1 MPFSKG
7 TAHADW
13 QSSASM
19 RICGDCANSSN
30 LLYPVRSPGPPDY
43 GVYNFSVCTMK
54 EALWI
59 QIATKNL
66 PKKGRRGKG
75 ENCYW
80 FRFLFVLKKKK
91 YIHIYIYTL
100 LNINSAWDSGEESS
114 RCRKFLFC
122 FLFIHF
128 SKHPFCFY
136 WAFKRMQED
145 SYSGIKRERRI
156 LELQSRANPFSV
168 KVCVF
173 LCAVMKRWEE
183 KSCPHIIHH

>member
-1 MPFSKG
+1 
-7 TAHADW
+7 
-13 QSSASM
+13 M

-54 EALWI
+54 ERPYEFKSLQKI
-59 QIATKNL
+59 YQKR
-66 PKKGRRGKG
+66 GEGGKG
-75 ENCYW
+75 KIAIGFAFYLSW
-80 FRFLFVLKKKK
+80 KKNI
-91 YIHIYIYTL
+91 YIYIYTL

-128 SKHPFCFY
+128 SKPPFCFY

-145 SYSGIKRERRI
+145 SDSGIKRERRI

>member
-1 MPFSKG
+1 MQTGKAQLPCGSVG
-7 TAHADW
+7 IVPTP
-13 QSSASM
+13 
-19 RICGDCANSSN
+19 RICFTQSDHPALPITGFTISQSAQWKRGPMNSNHYKKS
-30 LLYPVRSPGPPDY
+30 
-43 GVYNFSVCTMK
+43 T
-54 EALWI
+54 
-59 QIATKNL
+59 
-66 PKKGRRGKG
+66 KKGEKGERGKLLLVS
-75 ENCYW
+75 
-80 FRFLFVLKKKK
+80 LFICPEKKKI
-91 YIHIYIYTL
+91 YIYIYTL

-145 SYSGIKRERRI
+145 SDSGIKRERRI